1 MRIKNKTLTRSFSI
15 TTQTLDKMDEIKRTL
30 GLTSFSGIL
39 ALAINS
45 FHTIVMREIRDKEKS
60 KNVMNG

>member
-30 GLTSFSGIL
+30 GLTSVSGIL

-60 KNVMNG
+60 KNVMNE